1 MVYNKTVKK
10 QLTLLSSIC
19 TSKECCT
26 AIWQLYFFSKV
37 TDMKL
42 VYKLVGTPVKLV
54 HLFTLVF
61 TSIFFF
67 FFFFFFLP
75 RYVTS
80 YACAIFDF
88 RKSKQMHK
96 LSLIQLPETMQNR
109 QYFSFNPGQY
119 SIHLDIFR
127 KEQGVWGVC
136 ANLKDKMQWVAR
148 SLRWLMVH
156 KPVHV
161 RLLGYKYILLPF
173 EPTTVIAW
181 EVNTDELIPIREKHI
196 IYSQLA
202 TLNYDLNSISDDMKF
217 FDRKKLFFTK
227 R

>member
-1 MVYNKTVKK
+1 
-10 QLTLLSSIC
+10 
-19 TSKECCT
+19 
-26 AIWQLYFFSKV
+26 
-37 TDMKL
+37 MKL

-61 TSIFFF
+61 TSVYLFIFFF
-67 FFFFFFLP
+67 SP
-75 RYVTS
+75 KYVAS
-80 YACAIFDF
+80 YACTIFDF

-217 FDRKKLFFTK
+217 FDRKKLFFMK